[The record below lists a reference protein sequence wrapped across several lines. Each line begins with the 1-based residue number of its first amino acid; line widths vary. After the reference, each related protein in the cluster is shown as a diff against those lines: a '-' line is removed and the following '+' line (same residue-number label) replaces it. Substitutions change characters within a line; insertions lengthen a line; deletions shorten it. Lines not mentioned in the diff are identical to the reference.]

1 MDENR
6 FRDEFGILSDKPG
19 TIEHYEKRFG
29 ICAIEKGYITANE
42 LVQGLTTQVGE
53 DIRKI
58 PHRLLGEIF
67 IDEGVMTHQQVED
80 VLSSIFCKKKGT
92 ESP

>member
-1 MDENR
+1 MNENS
-6 FRDEFGILSDKPG
+6 FKDDFGVLSDKPG

-53 DIRKI
+53 DIRNI

-67 IDEGVMTHQQVED
+67 MDKGVMTHQQVED
-80 VLSSIFCKKKGT
+80 VLSSIFCKKKT
-92 ESP
+92 EAPP